1 MDEYIKQLDEV
12 KSDLLFSISCELDDK
27 LRVNNLASANYRL
40 ALDSI
45 NQAIEFL
52 KISNEHLKGGD

>member
-1 MDEYIKQLDEV
+1 MDECIKQLGEL
-12 KSDLLFSISCELDDK
+12 KLSILFEISDDLDSK
-27 LRVNNLASANYRL
+27 LNENVLASANYRL

-52 KISNEHLKGGD
+52 KISNEHLKRG